1 MFVFVEGYRITRNN
15 IFRKERSKFLL
26 RDSSISVVINH
37 SLPPNNCVESGLC
50 DAATESKMVWKES
63 IFDLKAITIKI
74 MREKPTASP
83 QIVQRTLEKTQ
94 LKYFFKS
101 FVFLLVS
108 HELFV
113 RTSL

>member
-1 MFVFVEGYRITRNN
+1 
-15 IFRKERSKFLL
+15 
-26 RDSSISVVINH
+26 
-37 SLPPNNCVESGLC
+37 
-50 DAATESKMVWKES
+50 MVWKES
-63 IFDLKAITIKI
+63 FLDLKAITIKI
-74 MREKPTASP
+74 MREKTTAS
-83 QIVQRTLEKTQ
+83 QIVQRTLQKPQ

>member
-1 MFVFVEGYRITRNN
+1 MFVLVEGCRITRNN

-74 MREKPTASP
+74 MREKPTAS
-83 QIVQRTLEKTQ
+83 QIVQRTLQKTQ

-101 FVFLLVS
+101 FVFLLLS